1 MIGSLSNKLG
11 THRERYVRTHKAP
24 VASDGWGLE
33 WCAVQLLVYMLKS
46 VIIQLERKQN
56 QKKTLFLSLFS
67 LSWSLEDL
75 LYSLALAYLFIFFLL
90 LLVNNWDESQSS
102 PRLSSKCHPSCLS
115 RGPFKHI
122 HTKHGRENF
131 EIWWERETR
140 ESQTAN
146 SCWDLRD
153 WLTAGSSSAAHDSD
167 VVVVVVV

>member
-56 QKKTLFLSLFS
+56 QKKKTLFLSLFS

-167 VVVVVVV
+167 VVVVVV